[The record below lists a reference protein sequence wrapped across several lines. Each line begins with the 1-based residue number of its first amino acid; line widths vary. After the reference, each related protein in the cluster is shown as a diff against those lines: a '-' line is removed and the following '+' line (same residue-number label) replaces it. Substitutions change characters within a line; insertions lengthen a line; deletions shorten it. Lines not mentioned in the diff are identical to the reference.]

1 MARNIFFPCGFWI
14 AQRSAR
20 IRFVLICDFDSR
32 KWIKNRL
39 WFLIHSLFCESNHKW
54 LDSRRI
60 NWPSESLIHLIRFV
74 YLAKRISAIFDFLIF
89 DFWFWFDLIHS
100 EVGPQSVIVRWV
112 ILTRALSLAA
122 GLGLMT
128 HPFHTGSFQ
137 KFGKIR
143 KTKSK

>member
-1 MARNIFFPCGFWI
+1 MLNFEKYFTSFLSN
-14 AQRSAR
+14 QRSAR

-39 WFLIHSLFCESNHKW
+39 WFLIHSLFWESNHKW
-54 LDSRRI
+54 LDSRQSIGPVNRWFI
-60 NWPSESLIHLIRFV
+60 LIRFV

-112 ILTRALSLAA
+112 IFTRALSLAA
-122 GLGLMT
+122 GLRLMT
-128 HPFHTGSFQ
+128 HLFHTGSFQ
-137 KFGKIR
+137 KIGQD
-143 KTKSK
+143 